1 MANNESAE
9 IGDDAGAGENSS
21 DQTLAG
27 SQASGGEQALLGSVG
42 RSLILASVTAVV
54 AWGAL
59 EVLLPVFE
67 MPPHLRDLS
76 GNAPAE
82 QQKERMA
89 ASVATSHKNATF
101 AFALLAG
108 LLALALTIAEL
119 KSRNQIGRSLWG
131 GPVALLIAAGVA
143 VGGGILGGSLA
154 TSTSLPED
162 PLTKTIMLQVITLGF
177 VGLGVGLG
185 LSLAIMLPQIQP
197 QLLGNCVVGGALG
210 GALGGLVFPLAS
222 SVLLPSARTE
232 VAMPDPGISRLLWL
246 AVGAILI
253 AATMTGIGQGKK
265 PTS

>member
-9 IGDDAGAGENSS
+9 IGDDEGAGENSS
-21 DQTLAG
+21 DQTEAG
-27 SQASGGEQALLGSVG
+27 SLSPVGEQALSGSVG
-42 RSLILASVTAVV
+42 RSLILAAVTAVV
-54 AWGAL
+54 TLGAL

-76 GNAPAE
+76 GNAPEE

-101 AFALLAG
+101 AFAMLAG
-108 LLALALTIAEL
+108 LLAITLTIAEL
-119 KSRNQIGRSLWG
+119 KSRHQIGRASWG
-131 GPVALLIAAGVA
+131 GPLAFLIAAGVA
-143 VGGGILGGSLA
+143 VIGGILGESLA

-162 PLTKTIMLQVITLGF
+162 PLTKTIVLQVITFAF
-177 VGLGVGLG
+177 VGLGVGIGMG
-185 LSLAIMLPQIQP
+185 LAVMLPKIQP

-210 GALGGLVFPLAS
+210 GALGGLIFPLAS

-232 VAMPDPGISRLLWL
+232 VAMPDPGVSRLLWL
-246 AVGAILI
+246 AVGAVMI

-265 PTS
+265 PTN